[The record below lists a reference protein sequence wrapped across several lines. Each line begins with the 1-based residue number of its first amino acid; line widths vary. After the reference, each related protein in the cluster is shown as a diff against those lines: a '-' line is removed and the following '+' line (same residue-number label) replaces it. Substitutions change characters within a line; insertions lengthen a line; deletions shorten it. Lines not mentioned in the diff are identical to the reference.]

1 LDFGLTGT
9 PNDGGVG
16 LPLERMDTRAGALAM
31 DVRFELEISQ
41 LERQRVAETLGC
53 QDNEVGFE
61 FSRHCACAA
70 REYLDFYIKGAHPR
84 SWNETLEYRF
94 VLLVKDVF

>member
-1 LDFGLTGT
+1 M
-9 PNDGGVG
+9 
-16 LPLERMDTRAGALAM
+16 EI
-31 DVRFELEISQ
+31 RFELELSQ
-41 LERQRVAETLGC
+41 IERQSVADTLGC

-70 REYLDFYIKGAHPR
+70 REYLDFYIKGPHPR

-94 VLLVKDVF
+94 VLLVKNVFNNRIPSEDRSQGCSRRPRKRRLL